1 MSSVIQMQH
10 KEDPAQKILK
20 DLGDL
25 SKFEVF
31 NDRVLVAVYERP
43 AITKGGIHLT
53 DNQRRED
60 QFQGKAALI
69 VKIGPIVNEVAVGR
83 GPFKVGDWVG
93 VNPSEGWSMN
103 IGQAAN
109 KVLLRLLSEKSIHMR
124 IPAPDSIW

>member
-1 MSSVIQMQH
+1 MSTVVKMQH
-10 KEDPAQKILK
+10 PEDPATKILA

-31 NDRVLVAVYERP
+31 NDRVLLAVYERP
-43 AITKGGIHLT
+43 AVTKGGIHLT
-53 DNQRRED
+53 DNQRKED

-69 VKIGPIVNEVAVGR
+69 VKMGELVNQVAVGR
-83 GPFKVGDWVG
+83 GPFNIGDWVA

-103 IGQAAN
+103 IGEKTN
-109 KVLLRLLSEKSIHMR
+109 KVMLRLLSEKSIHMR

>member
-1 MSSVIQMQH
+1 MSSVVKMKH
-10 KEDPAQKILK
+10 EEDPAEKIMK
-20 DLGDL
+20 QLGDI

-43 AITKGGIHLT
+43 NITKGGIHLT
-53 DNQRRED
+53 DRQRQED

-69 VKIGPIVNEVAVGR
+69 VKMGPIVNEVAVGR

-103 IGQAAN
+103 IGETSN

-124 IPAPDSIW
+124 IPSPDSIW